1 MEKKSQDRR
10 ILYRKVARCF
20 PWISEANLIAS
31 DLGRHVKFTPKL
43 INVLPDIV
51 TNEDK
56 DLDPENWEKVLKIE
70 VANSDYGL
78 IWHWDVE
85 KFEDRLSMMREM

>member
-1 MEKKSQDRR
+1 MYSK
-10 ILYRKVARCF
+10 IARCF
-20 PWISEANLIAS
+20 PLINEANLIAS

-43 INVLPDIV
+43 LNILPDTV
-51 TNEDK
+51 TSEN
-56 DLDPENWEKVLKIE
+56 DLDPEIWDKVLKIE

-85 KFEDRLSMMREM
+85 KFEDRLSMIKEMFEEFMRLG